1 MERFENW
8 QYFTFNDLSPNVS
21 KPNRDAVFNIHYKR
35 DYRPKK
41 NLDYFQ
47 ALFRNAE
54 LIKDIYGGPF
64 DVLFSGGID
73 SEIIIR
79 TFHELGINQNVY
91 TFRFENNI
99 NCYDVEHAIK
109 TCDIMGIKHNII
121 DFPLKKFLENDAVSL
136 YQISYPSTVEKLVRL
151 KFYDYLDNIPVV
163 GDGEPYW
170 HRDLFNDFSKKSKWS
185 LFSIEHDYANSI
197 HAKAINRTIIGEWF
211 LFTPEIAQT
220 YIKIPHVKNLLQ
232 DKVPGKLSNWTYRCE
247 LHRTLWPDIIEK
259 IKCTGYDGSNKRPN
273 RPKFM
278 SEFQA
283 KYMQEKEKGFKLSKK
298 DVENWFNPNY
308 TLDIDGDKFFEK
320 FDKIQSAYWGYFDN
334 TDD

>member
-8 QYFTFNDLSPNVS
+8 QYFTFDNLGPNIS
-21 KPNRDAVFNIHYKR
+21 KPNKEAVFNIHYNR
-35 DYRPKK
+35 NHVPNKK
-41 NLDYFQ
+41 LDYFQ

-79 TFHELGINQNVY
+79 TFHQLGIKQNVY
-91 TFRFENNI
+91 TFCFEDDI
-99 NCYDVEHAIK
+99 NCYDVDQAVK
-109 TCDIMGIKHNII
+109 TCSQMGIKHNLIP
-121 DFPLKKFLENDAVSL
+121 FNLKKFLENDAYNF

-151 KFYDYLDNIPVV
+151 KWYDYLDNIPVV

-170 HRDLFNDFSKKSKWS
+170 HRDLFNDFTKKSRWS

-211 LFTPEIAQT
+211 LFTPEIAQS
-220 YIKIPHVKNLLQ
+220 YIRLPHVKLLLE
-232 DKVPGKLSNWTYRCE
+232 DKIPGKLSNWTYRCE
-247 LHRTLWPDIIEK
+247 LHRTLWPAITDK
-259 IKCTGYDGSNKRPN
+259 IKCTGYDGKNIRPN

-278 SEFQA
+278 GEFQT
-283 KYMQEKEKGFKLSKK
+283 KYMQEKERGFRFSKK
-298 DVENWFNPNY
+298 DIENLFNPEHR
-308 TLDIDGDKFFEK
+308 LDIDGDKFFEE
-320 FDKIQSAYWGYFDN
+320 FDKVQSAYWGYYTNSSD
-334 TDD
+334 